1 MSTAPTHPRWTAAA
15 QSAGSLATGLGV
27 ATVHLKTVPQP
38 LALRQRIRDRAVE
51 TAAGLDKSRPLCRQE
66 LEAAARS
73 ILVDLGLVESYVG
86 WTMVAL
92 ASAFWRDQ
100 VAAVEPAR
108 RLLLLPRCLREAD
121 NCPAPTDAAGLH
133 CRDCGACSLSSLRA
147 EAQRRGYRVMIAEG
161 SPAVMKIILSGQI
174 DALLGVACLDA
185 LEKTFDK
192 ILLAGI
198 PCMAVPLLGDGCR
211 NTSADLDWIL
221 ELIDTP
227 HRATAVQ
234 TTTYLHLMRC
244 AAQMFEP
251 AELERLVPRARSQ
264 AAPRANG
271 QGEIDG
277 LPPLACTEAIAHE
290 FLAEGG
296 KHSRPFITL
305 AVYDALCG
313 GQGTLAEGARHVAQ
327 FSDAVKRTALAIE
340 IFHKAS
346 LVHDDIEDDDWFRY
360 NRPTLHRRYGLATA
374 INVGDYLIGM
384 GYRLVAA
391 ERQTLGAA
399 TAADILA
406 EFAQAHTRLCEGQ
419 GAELVWRD
427 ARDRNLTALDALK
440 IYALKTA
447 PAFEA
452 AILAGVRLA
461 GPIEP
466 YYEAASRFA
475 RHLGV
480 AYQILNDLDDW
491 QQSAPGERP
500 SGADLLGCR
509 PTVLWA
515 LALAGLGD
523 SDRQELQSLLGKP
536 TADESTI
543 ERAGQLYERA
553 GAFQQAGSLVSKHHR
568 RACEAAD
575 SIGVAPLRRLFH
587 FLADAILDRRSLSIS
602 EDGQENTKAPVADGG
617 RMTKHE

>member
-1 MSTAPTHPRWTAAA
+1 METAAA
-15 QSAGSLATGLGV
+15 
-27 ATVHLKTVPQP
+27 
-38 LALRQRIRDRAVE
+38 
-51 TAAGLDKSRPLCRQE
+51 LDKARPLCRQE
-66 LEAAARS
+66 LEAVARH
-73 ILVDLGLVESYVG
+73 ILVELGLPESYVG

-100 VAAVEPAR
+100 VAAVPHSR

-121 NCPAPTDAAGLH
+121 TCPATTDAIGLH
-133 CRDCGACSLSSLRA
+133 CQDCGACSLTGLRG

-198 PCMAVPLLGDGCR
+198 PCMAIPLLRNGCR

-221 ELIDTP
+221 QMIDTP
-227 HRATAVQ
+227 ERPAAVQ

-251 AELERLVPRARSQ
+251 AELERLVPRVRSQ
-264 AAPRANG
+264 SASTAM
-271 QGEIDG
+271 GERGIDE

-305 AVYDALCG
+305 AVYDALRG
-313 GQGTLAEGARHVAQ
+313 GHATLADGARQVAQ

-391 ERQTLGAA
+391 ERKTLGAD
-399 TAADILA
+399 TAADVLA
-406 EFAQAHTRLCEGQ
+406 QFAQAHTRLCEGQ

-427 ARDRNLTALDALK
+427 ARDRHLTALDALK

-461 GPIEP
+461 GPAEP

-491 QQSAPGERP
+491 QQSGPGQRP

-515 LALAGLGD
+515 LALAGLND
-523 SDRQELQSLLGKP
+523 ADRQDLQSLLGKP
-536 TADESTI
+536 AADESTI
-543 ERAGQLYERA
+543 ARARQLYERA
-553 GAFQQAGSLVSKHHR
+553 GVFQQAASLVSKHHR

-587 FLADAILDRRSLSIS
+587 FLADAILDRRPLSIS
-602 EDGQENTKAPVADGG
+602 EDGQQNSGAPAA
-617 RMTKHE
+617 KHQ